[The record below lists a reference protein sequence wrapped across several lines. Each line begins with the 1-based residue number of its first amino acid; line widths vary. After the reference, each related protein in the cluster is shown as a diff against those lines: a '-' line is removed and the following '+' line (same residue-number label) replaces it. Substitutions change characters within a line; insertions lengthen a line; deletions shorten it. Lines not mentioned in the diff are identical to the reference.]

1 MGKRYIPDI
10 AAIQRMWRCK
20 REIGKR
26 NGSVTTAIFAF
37 GKKCNNRMRSKNLQL
52 EVKWLKSNKR

>member
-26 NGSVTTAIFAF
+26 NGSVTTAIFCAWEEVQQQ
-37 GKKCNNRMRSKNLQL
+37 N
-52 EVKWLKSNKR
+52 EVKKPTVGGQVVEKQ